1 MIDLTV
7 TVSAWPWAEISQS
20 LSHVIGGFPA
30 VFLPMLIYGEF
41 LESSYEPLA
50 LSHRSLDLPIAVIS
64 VFVECWEASGTA
76 RVLCFQHSEGLSLQP
91 LPGTGFFFETAICL
105 SLHFR
110 STLSPNVSEES
121 LCLPHQFS
129 LRVHLLPSDEGG
141 VVASLRATRWSLH
154 LRRVSPEQGLVRA
167 SKRS

>member
-76 RVLCFQHSEGLSLQP
+76 RVYVSSSLEGLSLQP
-91 LPGTGFFFETAICL
+91 LPGTSFFFFLKKQQYACL
-105 SLHFR
+105 FISGPYCHQMYLKSSFVSLTN
-110 STLSPNVSEES
+110 SLSMFIH
-121 LCLPHQFS
+121 CH
-129 LRVHLLPSDEGG
+129 EG
-141 VVASLRATRWSLH
+141 VIASLLDTR
-154 LRRVSPEQGLVRA
+154 
-167 SKRS
+167 

>member
-1 MIDLTV
+1 MARYSGSWAKVLWPKIPTAHNLSAPRSPMIDLTV

-76 RVLCFQHSEGLSLQP
+76 RVYVSSSLEGLSLQP
-91 LPGTGFFFETAICL
+91 LPGTRFFFFFFKTAICL

-110 STLSPNVSEES
+110 SILSPNVSEE
-121 LCLPHQFS
+121 
-129 LRVHLLPSDEGG
+129 
-141 VVASLRATRWSLH
+141 
-154 LRRVSPEQGLVRA
+154 
-167 SKRS
+167 

>member
-76 RVLCFQHSEGLSLQP
+76 RVLCFQHSEGLFLQP
-91 LPGTGFFFETAICL
+91 LPGTGFFF
-105 SLHFR
+105 F
-110 STLSPNVSEES
+110 
-121 LCLPHQFS
+121 FF
-129 LRVHLLPSDEGG
+129 
-141 VVASLRATRWSLH
+141 
-154 LRRVSPEQGLVRA
+154 
-167 SKRS
+167 